1 MIRVHG
7 VLELITD
14 AEGFFVPS
22 LRLRIVRPKLR
33 EARGEALFLPGG
45 GAAEEAWIEM
55 WLQNHLDLAA
65 QYEVGRSAVISSSND
80 DLSRFVFTDRGV
92 RLEDLAQRHAGGE
105 GLFIHA
111 GEWLDGHE
119 AIDIRVGHV
128 GIERVVPAIRLC
140 GFAGELCQ

>member
-1 MIRVHG
+1 
-7 VLELITD
+7 
-14 AEGFFVPS
+14 
-22 LRLRIVRPKLR
+22 
-33 EARGEALFLPGG
+33 
-45 GAAEEAWIEM
+45 M

-65 QYEVGRSAVISSSND
+65 QHEVGGGAVIPPAHD
-80 DLSRFVFTDRGV
+80 DLSGFVYADRGV
-92 RLEDLAQRHAGGE
+92 RLEYLAQRHAGRE

-111 GEWLDGHE
+111 GEWLDGQE